1 MVERSSSLNAVFG
14 ALSDDIR
21 RDILRRV
28 ALDELS
34 LSEIAEP
41 YEITFAG
48 VAKHVKVLEDAGL
61 VEKRR
66 DGKRQLVRL
75 APGGFID
82 AGAYIALHKTQT
94 EARLDS
100 LDRFLKKDKQ
110 R

>member
-1 MVERSSSLNAVFG
+1 MFG
-14 ALSDDIR
+14 ALSDEIR

-34 LSEIAEP
+34 LSEIAER

-75 APGGFID
+75 APAGFID
-82 AGAYIALHKTQT
+82 AGAYIALHEMQT

-100 LDRFLKKDKQ
+100 LDRFLKKDKK